1 MSEDLDEDDDLGPDE
16 PDTLDPDFV
25 HTCWCGAQGTYED
38 LFAPECLEEG
48 CGGTGSLNCFCGG
61 DQCVCHFHGE
71 TECTGCEDCC
81 DDYENDYTEDFD
93 DDSYYDDDPDD
104 ERP

>member
-1 MSEDLDEDDDLGPDE
+1 MSEDPDEDDDLG
-16 PDTLDPDFV
+16 LV

-38 LFAPECLEEG
+38 LFAPECLEYG

-81 DDYENDYTEDFD
+81 DEDFD
-93 DDSYYDDDPDD
+93 DDSYYDDDPGD